1 MTLQLPTPVALCL
14 HQGSLGG
21 PISLHSDPQWLQ
33 RALLTAAKGG
43 EGPTECMSSSYKE
56 SLLATVREQSLLTLK
71 AAGNT
76 PERYLGAGEVT
87 GATVAPAC
95 YKSNPVNSESL
106 LPSLRNLSL
115 AATQLQEW

>member
-33 RALLTAAKGG
+33 GALLTAAKGG

-56 SLLATVREQSLLTLK
+56 SLLATVREQSLPLGL
-71 AAGNT
+71 
-76 PERYLGAGEVT
+76 ERGLNQGEWPNKRIDFKMIPLPT
-87 GATVAPAC
+87 ATECSP
-95 YKSNPVNSESL
+95 
-106 LPSLRNLSL
+106 
-115 AATQLQEW
+115 